1 MDTALKSLFS
11 YVYLIILLRILGK
24 KECSQLSIFDFV
36 VFLLIADLMAI
47 AFDGKDG
54 FWNAVIATFVL
65 VITDFVLSYL
75 SLKSKRIRDIVE
87 GKPSHIVI
95 NGKLDIEAMRKQKY
109 TCDSLAQHLRQKGVS
124 SLSEVAFATLETNGQ
139 LSIIRNKDN
148 QVKQIEPVIMDGVI
162 MHAVLENAG
171 LDENWLIKALK
182 GVNVKDVM
190 YAVIEKDRLF
200 FLKK

>member
-1 MDTALKSLFS
+1 
-11 YVYLIILLRILGK
+11 
-24 KECSQLSIFDFV
+24 
-36 VFLLIADLMAI
+36 MAI

-65 VITDFVLSYL
+65 VMTDYILSYL

-87 GKPSHIVI
+87 GTPSYIVV
-95 NGKLDIEAMRKQKY
+95 NGRLDIEAMRKQKY

-139 LSIIRNKDN
+139 LSIIKNKDN

-162 MHAVLENAG
+162 MHAVLKKAG
-171 LDENWLIKALK
+171 YDESWLVKSLK
-182 GVNVKDVM
+182 DVDPKDVM